1 MTKCWLCGTLSPL
14 KNSVLWLHKLPG
26 KGRVKLGI
34 AGSQLHYRTP
44 GFNTGIRMAAYGISD
59 RAMSCKATAIT
70 LWMHEVYMILHKMM
84 KDRPL
89 IHTDKKFSHLWKAIF
104 EDTFWFLE
112 EGKKRTLFTQVISKP
127 VTKSNGFS
135 GHWKSFSLL
144 KAHTNP
150 TTIVPPAVSH
160 FTTQIF
166 VKRKQG
172 FFQSPNYHKITNLF
186 PLWKKTWGK
195 NICVKKELS

>member
-1 MTKCWLCGTLSPL
+1 
-14 KNSVLWLHKLPG
+14 
-26 KGRVKLGI
+26 
-34 AGSQLHYRTP
+34 
-44 GFNTGIRMAAYGISD
+44 MAAYGISD